1 MPLNLT
7 HILRRDNGPERRFAA
22 LGFVGALLLLGALGA
37 CGGGG
42 GSSSVAVPAPSPNPA
57 LPTLSFA
64 LVASG
69 FSAPLGIA
77 QANDG
82 SARLFVVEQ
91 GGKIIIVK
99 NGAKLATP
107 LLDIGGKVV
116 AGGER
121 GLLGL
126 AFPPNFAAKKHFYV
140 NYTRAGDGA
149 TVIARY
155 RVSSSN
161 ADAADAASEQ
171 ILLTV
176 AQPFSNHNG
185 GHLTFGPD
193 GMLYIGLG
201 DGGAG
206 GDPDERAQN
215 PNELLGKMLRI
226 DVESGATPYAVPS
239 GNAFANGVG
248 GRAEIWALGLRNPW
262 RYAFDRQSGDLYVGD
277 VGQGTDEEIS
287 FLPAGSAAGSNLGWD
302 VLEGNDCFEP
312 SSNCTPPAN
321 YIAPVATYARSASC
335 ASVTGGYVYRG
346 SSIAALQG
354 WYLYADFCD
363 GRVWR
368 MQRSGATWQNEL
380 VADTDFSISS
390 FGEDE
395 SGNLYFV
402 DLSRGELRRVQ

>member
-1 MPLNLT
+1 LALFGSVAAS
-7 HILRRDNGPERRFAA
+7 IL
-22 LGFVGALLLLGALGA
+22 VGALVA

-42 GSSSVAVPAPSPNPA
+42 GSSNSTAPLPNPNPNPA
-57 LPTLSFA
+57 PVTLSFA
-64 LVASG
+64 VVASG

-77 QANDG
+77 HAGDG
-82 SARLFVVEQ
+82 SGRLFVVEQ
-91 GGKIIIVK
+91 GGRIIIFR

-107 LLDIGGKVV
+107 FLDIGSKVV

-140 NYTRAGDGA
+140 NYTRTGDGA
-149 TVIARY
+149 TVVARY
-155 RVSSSN
+155 RVSASN
-161 ADAADAASEQ
+161 ADIADAATEQ

-185 GHLTFGPD
+185 GHLAFGPD
-193 GMLYIGLG
+193 GMLYIGTG

-215 PNELLGKMLRI
+215 SSELLGKMLRI
-226 DVESGATPYAVPS
+226 DVESGAPPYAIPA
-239 GNAFANGVG
+239 GNAFPGGVG

-262 RYAFDRQSGDLYVGD
+262 RYAFDRQSGDLYIGD

-287 FLPAGSAAGSNLGWD
+287 FLAAGSAAGSNFGWD

-312 SSNCTPPAN
+312 SSNCSAPAN
-321 YIAPVATYARSASC
+321 YVAPVATYTRGGSC
-335 ASVTGGYVYRG
+335 ASVTGGQVYRG
-346 SSIAALQG
+346 PGNAALQG
-354 WYLYADFCD
+354 VYLYADFCD
-363 GRVWR
+363 GRIWGLR
-368 MQRSGATWQNEL
+368 RSAGAWQNDL
-380 VADTDFSISS
+380 LADTDFSISS

-395 SGNLYFV
+395 AGNVYFV
-402 DLSRGELRRVQ
+402 DLNSGELRRIDAD